1 MQGTLRAASCCSKE
15 RVMIEFFKA
24 GGFPMFVVLFL
35 GLAAL
40 IAAGLFAFRPDEGR
54 VGTIRALSTSTG
66 FSVLAAVAADLATV
80 CYTVASNPE
89 FSKSD
94 ELHLIVLMGIAES
107 LTPAIMGCTMLA
119 LVWMMVAV
127 GHRRL
132 AASGR

>member
-1 MQGTLRAASCCSKE
+1 
-15 RVMIEFFKA
+15 MIEFFKA

-40 IAAGLFAFRPDEGR
+40 IAAGFFAFRPDEGR

-80 CYTVASNPE
+80 CYTIPNNPE
-89 FSKSD
+89 FSKSG
-94 ELHLIVLMGIAES
+94 EVHLIVLMGIAES